1 MDFESRNN
9 GNPRDEGIGA
19 SYFGGASFASS
30 KSSGTS
36 GRVPPHNLEAEMNV
50 LGGILL
56 DNRALDSVHEIGVQ
70 PEDFYKDAHQ
80 KIFTAILELS
90 RRTQP
95 ADVITLSNLLASGGI
110 LDAIGG
116 KPYIAEL
123 VRSDFSVPN
132 VPAYA
137 QIVKEKSTERR
148 IIAVCSEQT
157 AQAYEGVED
166 HNTFREET
174 EKRVLE
180 ATSER
185 KLTTYRSLGDTLQ
198 DVFTHLQD
206 TASRDTKIIGVPSG
220 FTDLDKETMG
230 WHKGQLIIVAA
241 RPGMGKTSFMLN
253 TALYSALHGQTSVA
267 VFSMEMTRD
276 ELAMRLLSMEAR
288 VDSNRLKNASRLQEQ
303 DWKHL
308 QRAAGE
314 MHEAQLYLDDT
325 PNLNILEIKSRAR
338 RIKSQFGLGLIIIDY
353 LQLMRGLGGKGG
365 NYSREQEISE
375 ISRGLKALAKELEVP
390 VIAASQLSRE
400 VERREKGKPKL
411 SDLRESG
418 AIEQDADIVM
428 FIHRDK
434 ENPEMQREAE
444 LIIGKHRSG
453 NTGEIKLSW
462 HGQYTTFKDYAHGGE
477 PGGPPNR
484 GGGGS
489 VDIF

>member
-1 MDFESRNN
+1 MLT
-9 GNPRDEGIGA
+9 A
-19 SYFGGASFASS
+19 
-30 KSSGTS
+30 

-56 DNRALDSVHEIGVQ
+56 DNRALDSVYEIGLT
-70 PEDFYKDAHQ
+70 PDDFYHEGNQ
-80 KIFTAILELS
+80 KIFAAILELA
-90 RRTQP
+90 RRSQP
-95 ADVITLSNLLASGGI
+95 ADAITLRNNLASAGHLEKVGG
-110 LDAIGG
+110 AS
-116 KPYIAEL
+116 YIAEL
-123 VRSDFSVPN
+123 VQSDFSVPN

-137 QIVKEKSTERR
+137 TIVREKSAERK
-148 IIAVCSEQT
+148 IIFVCADQ
-157 AQAYEGVED
+157 AAKAYEGVED
-166 HNTFREET
+166 HQAYREET
-174 EKRVLE
+174 EKKILE

-220 FTDLDKETMG
+220 FSDLDKETMG

-253 TALYSALHGQTSVA
+253 TSLHAALHGQTSVA

-314 MHEAQLYLDDT
+314 MHDAQLYLDDT
-325 PNLNILEIKSRAR
+325 PALNILEIKSRAR
-338 RIKSQFGLGLIIIDY
+338 RIQSQFGLGLVVVDY
-353 LQLMRGLGGKGG
+353 LQLMRGIGKGG
-365 NYSREQEISE
+365 GGNFSREQEISE
-375 ISRGLKALAKELEVP
+375 ISRGLKAMAKELQVP

-418 AIEQDADIVM
+418 AIEQDADIVL

-453 NTGEIKLSW
+453 NTGEVKLAW
-462 HGQYTTFKDYAHGGE
+462 HGQYTTFKDYAYGGE
-477 PGGPPNR
+477 PDGAPGARRNAPP
-484 GGGGS
+484 
-489 VDIF
+489 DIF

>member
-1 MDFESRNN
+1 MDFEP
-9 GNPRDEGIGA
+9 PRHDK
-19 SYFGGASFASS
+19 ASS
-30 KSSGTS
+30 FFGAFAATKAPPATMSA
-36 GRVPPHNLEAEMNV
+36 GRTPPHNLEAEMNV

-56 DNRALDSVHEIGVQ
+56 DNRALDSVYEVGLQ
-70 PEDFYKDAHQ
+70 PDDFYSDAHQ
-80 KIFTAILELS
+80 KIFQAILDIV
-90 RRTQP
+90 RRSQP
-95 ADVITLSNLLASGGI
+95 ADAITLRNQLTSAGHLERVGG
-110 LDAIGG
+110 GS
-116 KPYIAEL
+116 YIAEL
-123 VRSDFSVPN
+123 VQSDFSVPN

-137 QIVKEKSTERR
+137 QIVKEKATERK
-148 IIAVCSEQT
+148 IIFVCSEQ
-157 AQAYEGVED
+157 AARAYEGVED
-166 HNTFREET
+166 HHAFREET
-174 EKRVLE
+174 EKKVLE

-185 KLTTYRSLGDTLQ
+185 KLSTYRSLGETLHDVFNHLQ
-198 DVFTHLQD
+198 DV
-206 TASRDTKIIGVPSG
+206 ASRDTKIIGVPSG

-253 TALYSALHGQTSVA
+253 TALYSALQGQTSVA
-267 VFSMEMTRD
+267 VFSMEMTRE

-288 VDSNRLKNASRLQEQ
+288 VDSNRLKNASKLQEQ

-325 PNLNILEIKSRAR
+325 PALNILEIKSRCR
-338 RIKSQFGLGLIIIDY
+338 RIQNQHGLGLVVVDY
-353 LQLMRGLGGKGG
+353 LQLMRGLGKAGAG
-365 NYSREQEISE
+365 YSREQEISE
-375 ISRGLKALAKELEVP
+375 ISRGLKAMAKELEVP

-418 AIEQDADIVM
+418 AIEQDADIVL

-453 NTGEIKLSW
+453 NTGEVKLAW
-462 HGQYTTFKDYAHGGE
+462 FGQYTKFADYSYGGD
-477 PGGPPNR
+477 PNGPPSPR
-484 GGGGS
+484 GGNA
-489 VDIF
+489 DIF